1 MENFLLIIACL
12 AFGYMLSKTEIFAQN
27 APIVLNQ
34 FIITIALPAMIF
46 LQIPRLE
53 FSAELLIPVIVAWI
67 VMGVSALFV
76 LLFSKILH
84 FSREVT
90 GALMLVG
97 VLGNTSFVGIPLVQA
112 YLGDEALPYVIIY
125 DQLGSFIALST
136 YATFVSIYYTNH
148 TAINAR
154 AILKKIIT
162 FPPLVALVMS
172 LPFVGVAFHPA
183 LLGTLVSL
191 ANTIVPLALVSVGL
205 SLRLKLQRE
214 DIAPFFTA
222 LGVKIVLA
230 PLVALGFVWIFG
242 WSSLAA
248 DVSILESAMGPM
260 ITAGALA
267 TMAGLAPRL
276 SSAIVGYGTIIA
288 FFTTWLLFAFHLQT

>member
-1 MENFLLIIACL
+1 MENFLLIFACL
-12 AFGYMLSKTEIFAQN
+12 VFGYILSKGEIFSKN

-34 FIITIALPAMIF
+34 FIIYISLPAMIF
-46 LQIPRLE
+46 LQIPRLAFGFE
-53 FSAELLIPVIVAWI
+53 MLIPIVVAWG
-67 VMGVSALFV
+67 VMIVSALFI
-76 LLFSKILH
+76 LMLSKILH

-112 YLGDEALPYVIIY
+112 YLGEAALPYVLIY

-148 TAINAR
+148 TTINAK

-162 FPPLVALVMS
+162 FPPLVTLILS

-183 LLGTLVSL
+183 ILHTLATL

-205 SLRLKLQRE
+205 SLRLKLERE

-230 PLVALGFVWIFG
+230 PLVAFALVWIFG
-242 WSSLAA
+242 WGGLAA
-248 DVSILESAMGPM
+248 DVSILEAAMGPM

-267 TMAGLAPRL
+267 VMAGLAPRL
-276 SSAIVGYGTIIA
+276 SAAIVGYGTLIA
-288 FFTTWLLFAFHLQT
+288 FGSTWVVMHIL